1 LVKFAHH
8 FHKEQF
14 LGDGGDVCASLTD
27 MHMGIRCDA
36 LDMAIYFSVVSPKTK
51 TEQVSPLAV

>member
-1 LVKFAHH
+1 
-8 FHKEQF
+8 
-14 LGDGGDVCASLTD
+14 
-27 MHMGIRCDA
+27 MGIRCDA